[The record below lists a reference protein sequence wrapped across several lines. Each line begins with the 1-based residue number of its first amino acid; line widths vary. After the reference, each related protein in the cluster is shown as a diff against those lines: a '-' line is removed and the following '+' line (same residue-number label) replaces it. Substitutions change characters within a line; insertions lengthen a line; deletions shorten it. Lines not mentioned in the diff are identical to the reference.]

1 MKCLWAAAAPNC
13 GTGRLVW
20 VWVAPRAGPYPAE
33 GAQGCPMWDRFYSR
47 HKRRVSSCLD
57 ISWCHLEP
65 IDAQFQP
72 TWRSSQA
79 ALIHSDSEIIHTSA
93 LLQHC
98 DIFFSHCHWLQNMFI
113 SHCTYDQPGPST
125 RFVFGT
131 MCELKGFIYSSLGSV
146 LKTWSPA
153 WLISESFT
161 PSNQIRAFNLLMSLY
176 WETLFEIRR
185 SERWFPP
192 PPSHPST
199 IFYVGQKYEISMVV

>member
-1 MKCLWAAAAPNC
+1 MKCLWAAAAAPNC

-47 HKRRVSSCLD
+47 HKRSVSSCLD

-98 DIFFSHCHWLQNMFI
+98 DIFFFS
-113 SHCTYDQPGPST
+113 
-125 RFVFGT
+125 
-131 MCELKGFIYSSLGSV
+131 SSLATEHVHLTLYLWSAGPLDSLCFWYNV
-146 LKTWSPA
+146 RIKRLYLFLTWQRFENMVTS
-153 WLISESFT
+153 LINF
-161 PSNQIRAFNLLMSLY
+161 R
-176 WETLFEIRR
+176 
-185 SERWFPP
+185 
-192 PPSHPST
+192 
-199 IFYVGQKYEISMVV
+199 IFYTE